1 MRTEVILTYFCIYSA
16 QLQTIVDDRTYE
28 TDTLRT
34 QVSSERTSVK
44 NLEDL
49 LQTNREK
56 EFVNQLT
63 TQEKDTELQLMR
75 DRVALNESK
84 M

>member
-1 MRTEVILTYFCIYSA
+1 MKTEVILTYFRIFSA

-75 DRVALNESK
+75 DRLALNESK